1 MQDINVGLIGCGRIA
16 SLVYLNILKK
26 LPGLRLAA
34 IADTDAV
41 NREKAGRS
49 APHATLYPDYQD
61 LLRHPD
67 LDAVIICLPNDM
79 HAEAAISA
87 FESGKHVYLEKP
99 ISISTYE
106 AEKVLKAWVGGNLV
120 GITGFNLRFNPVYL
134 SLKKHIESG
143 TIGEITCVRTVFSY
157 WRREFPEWRKHRVSG
172 GGALLDIGSHHV
184 DLVRYTLDTD
194 MTQVFATIDSHN
206 TEGDNAM
213 CEFKTSGGI
222 DVQSYF
228 SITSIDEDK
237 IEVYGTRGKL
247 LADRF
252 NSSLKVVISDSQ
264 RPGLLSQIKS
274 DIGSLLNSQN
284 LKDRIL
290 FPGKEP
296 SFELAI
302 VRFLSAIKGASEASP
317 DILDGYKCLKVLA
330 AAEESA
336 RTGAVVFLGEEK
348 AKCPG

>member
-1 MQDINVGLIGCGRIA
+1 MTQDVSIGLIGCGRIA
-16 SLVYLNILKK
+16 GLVYLNLFKK
-26 LPGLRLAA
+26 LPGLRLVA
-34 IADTDAV
+34 IAEPD
-41 NREKAGRS
+41 RERREQAGRS
-49 APHATLYPDYQD
+49 APHAALYPDYKD
-61 LLRHPD
+61 LLRHPG
-67 LDAVIICLPNDM
+67 LNAVIICLPNDM

-106 AEKVLKAWVGGNLV
+106 AGKVLKAWSGANLV
-120 GITGFNLRFNPVYL
+120 GMTGFNLRFSPVYL

-157 WRREFPEWRKHRVSG
+157 WRREFPEWRKHRGSG

-184 DLVRYTLDTD
+184 DLIRYILDTD
-194 MTQVFATIDSHN
+194 MTRVSATIGSHN
-206 TEGDNAM
+206 TEGDNAV
-213 CEFKTSGGI
+213 CEFRTAGGI

-247 LADRF
+247 SADRF
-252 NSSLKVVISDSQ
+252 NSCLRVVISDSQ
-264 RPGLLSQIKS
+264 RQGLLSQIKS
-274 DIGSLLNSQN
+274 DIGSLLNSEN

-290 FPGKEP
+290 FPRKEP
-296 SFELAI
+296 SFEIALS
-302 VRFLSAIKGASEASP
+302 RFVSAVMGGEKAEP
-317 DILDGYKCLKVLA
+317 DLVDGYKCLAVLE

-336 RTGAVVFLGEEK
+336 RSGRAISL
-348 AKCPG
+348 